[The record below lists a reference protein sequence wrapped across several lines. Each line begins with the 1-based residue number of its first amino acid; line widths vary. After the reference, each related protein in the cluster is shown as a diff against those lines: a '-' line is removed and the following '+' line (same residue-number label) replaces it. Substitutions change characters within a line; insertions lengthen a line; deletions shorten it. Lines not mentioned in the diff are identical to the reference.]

1 MAEGVGAAR
10 ARELL
15 RAYPGAVRAAAAAD
29 PRRKKAGLPAL
40 DRWWS
45 EGGARSAAAARKPPH
60 LEKAELVR
68 LVEWKLARGKFRPL
82 LRYARELREADVVAA
97 TAPAFEPGA
106 GFEASVGALV
116 ALRGVGPATASA
128 VLSVARDDWPFMSD
142 EALNATAGG
151 RTYTLPR
158 LRQLVGQLAALG
170 RRWGVSP
177 SDAEKVLYV
186 LAHENGE
193 GGAKGGGG
201 AGEGGGGGHGAAQK
215 GGRGARGAP
224 PAVGRPAAAKRARR
238 ARASPRGGGGT
249 ISG

>member
-1 MAEGVGAAR
+1 MAGSPCDGAERVGAAR

-15 RAYPGAVRAAAAAD
+15 KGYPGAVRAAAAAD
-29 PRRKKAGLPAL
+29 PRRQKAGLPAL
-40 DRWWS
+40 DRWWA
-45 EGGARSAAAARKPPH
+45 EGGARAAAAAREPPH
-60 LEKAELVR
+60 LVKAELVR

-106 GFEASVGALV
+106 DFEASVGALV

-158 LRQLVGQLAALG
+158 LRALVEQLADLG

-177 SDAEKVLYV
+177 AEAEKVLYALV
-186 LAHENGE
+186 HDE
-193 GGAKGGGG
+193 GGGAEAPGGG
-201 AGEGGGGGHGAAQK
+201 AGGAGAAGRGTGRGGWR
-215 GGRGARGAP
+215 GGRGAP
-224 PAVGRPAAAKRARR
+224 PAAKRARR
-238 ARASPRGGGGT
+238 A
-249 ISG
+249 